1 MKKIKEYII
10 NFIDGF
16 CMALADSVPGVSGG
30 TIAFLL
36 GFYDNFINSLD
47 DLMRGKMKEKK
58 KALQYLI
65 KIGIGWV
72 VGFGLS
78 ATVLSNLFSTKV
90 YLMSSLFLGFIIAA
104 IPLVIRDEID
114 SVKGK
119 YKNII
124 FAILGII
131 LVVGISVITQ
141 VGGLNVDTSNLT
153 PMTAL
158 YVFICAG
165 VAITAMVL
173 PGVSGSTLLLIFGL
187 YAPIMD
193 AIKNLLHFNF
203 SYLPII
209 IIFGLGILVGIISFV
224 KLVRICLSKY
234 RSQTIYV
241 IIGMMIGSLYAIV
254 LGPTTIKDANFEM
267 LNFSNFSILFFIL
280 GIVIII
286 GLEFLKKVLN
296 KD

>member
-1 MKKIKEYII
+1 MKRIKDYII

-47 DLMRGKMKEKK
+47 DILRGNLESKK
-58 KALQYLI
+58 NALKYLI

-78 ATVLSNLFSTKV
+78 ATILSNLFSTKV

-104 IPLVIRDEID
+104 IPLVVKDEID
-114 SVKGK
+114 SVKGH
-119 YKNII
+119 YKNIV
-124 FAILGII
+124 FAILGIAI
-131 LVVGISVITQ
+131 VVGISILTQ
-141 VGGLNVDTSNLT
+141 IGGFSVDTANLNPLT
-153 PMTAL
+153 IL

-165 VAITAMVL
+165 IAITAMVL

-187 YAPIMD
+187 YAPIMN
-193 AIKNLLHFNF
+193 AIKTLLHFDF
-203 SYLPII
+203 SVLPLL
-209 IIFGLGILVGIISFV
+209 IIFGLGILTGIVSFV
-224 KLVRICLSKY
+224 KLVRISLAKY

-254 LGPTTIKDANFEM
+254 LGPTTIADANFKM
-267 LNFSNFSILFFIL
+267 LDFSTFSIPFFIL

-286 GLEFLKKVLN
+286 GLEMLKKVL
-296 KD
+296 KRD

>member
-153 PMTAL
+153 LMTAL